1 MPISRPRRG
10 SQDFGPRGAGQ
21 LDERVRIQHLK
32 TKTHRRSQDPVWEDL
47 VPGGS
52 AQNIEDST
60 VYASVTPRGGA
71 SVSEENTQF
80 QTTSKNTR
88 KEYDVRMYHNPQ
100 LAADEHRLLWRGL
113 ILNITSADHQTERRS
128 GPGYST
134 LACIAVGNAPV
145 ETLEGGSTVGGGPEP
160 NQIGDVANVP
170 IT

>member
-60 VYASVTPRGGA
+60 VYASVTPRA
-71 SVSEENTQF
+71 SVNEENAQF

-100 LAADEHRLLWRGL
+100 LTVDEHRLIWRGL
-113 ILNITSADHQTERRS
+113 ILNITAADHQTERRS

-134 LACIAVGNAPV
+134 LVCVAVGNAPV

-160 NQIGDVANVP
+160 NTSGEIVNAP